1 MRGGQRTLLTP
12 AESSKEKF
20 RIMYVG
26 FLLFSPLSLLLPSP
40 FLPCFF
46 FFSSP
51 PPFFCAEA
59 IYLNSRD
66 AENENQP
73 GCFFSTLPPLPSSPP
88 PPKKLLP
95 THAKCLPFIPLSL
108 SLSLSFL
115 YVSPGERRR
124 TEGGFCKEETL
135 LPQTTSACGWVYLQ
149 HQPPPH
155 PNFDLSLS
163 LSLFPF
169 VVAMIRRKLNAAPVA
184 VCPRRACYLFFSF
197 AVFLSPTL
205 PDANDTI
212 AQESDNP
219 R

>member
-1 MRGGQRTLLTP
+1 
-12 AESSKEKF
+12 
-20 RIMYVG
+20 MYVG

-163 LSLFPF
+163 LSLSLC
-169 VVAMIRRKLNAAPVA
+169 RRDDPTQTECSSRCCLPAAGLLLVLLLCC
-184 VCPRRACYLFFSF
+184 VLITHF
-197 AVFLSPTL
+197 T
-205 PDANDTI
+205 
-212 AQESDNP
+212 
-219 R
+219 